1 MKESLTGVPN
11 AQKGNQVSQR
21 SWHLCAHRP
30 TSGSKGYVTKWSQLS
45 LVLFTAPGETCLPR
59 EEDTVLAARGVKTP
73 TIQTR
78 EGKTGN
84 QVEPTQYSSHQTAA
98 VFPQC
103 RGGRGVALKKRGN
116 FIPQITTPCL
126 QRTRNTKNPSNS
138 SYPLRT
144 QHSGMRTSPYSFL
157 GQSHPHKR
165 WDFPPEEHTRN
176 MAFRMHLSRAHTTSN
191 MASTDPSMTAPPGE
205 TVRNR
210 CGTSPWAHRCSL
222 QVPEI

>member
-84 QVEPTQYSSHQTAA
+84 QVEPTQYSRVTRQLPFSHNAE
-98 VFPQC
+98 VE
-103 RGGRGVALKKRGN
+103 GVWLLKNVG
-116 FIPQITTPCL
+116 I
-126 QRTRNTKNPSNS
+126 S
-138 SYPLRT
+138 SPR
-144 QHSGMRTSPYSFL
+144 
-157 GQSHPHKR
+157 
-165 WDFPPEEHTRN
+165 
-176 MAFRMHLSRAHTTSN
+176 
-191 MASTDPSMTAPPGE
+191 
-205 TVRNR
+205 
-210 CGTSPWAHRCSL
+210 
-222 QVPEI
+222 